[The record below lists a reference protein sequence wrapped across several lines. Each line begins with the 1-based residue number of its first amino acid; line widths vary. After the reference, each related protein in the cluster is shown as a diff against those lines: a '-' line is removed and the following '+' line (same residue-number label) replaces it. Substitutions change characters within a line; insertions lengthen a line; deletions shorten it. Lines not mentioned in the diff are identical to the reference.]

1 MNALRRSFLKLL
13 GAAGAAAVTPGP
25 ALADRIRILPDGGGP
40 VDPGLPGQVSPD
52 LQRTLGQLTV
62 GPGVTQAGLSV
73 LWLIG
78 GDSKGSAALP
88 AALEVLTLD
97 EARARGALTV
107 VERAQ
112 ASVPDLIA
120 ENRGKAHVLLL
131 AGEILIGGKQNRVLR
146 EDLLLPPLSGPRNVS
161 VYCVE
166 QGRWNEGRKDFE
178 SRSSVVQPS
187 VRSEVLRKAEQG
199 RIWSG
204 VAAASRNLQAASPTG
219 SYQAVYD
226 APEVKA
232 HLDRA
237 TRSLEAVPLP
247 GVGRRRG
254 LRGPEPGRSGRVPR
268 RRALRPRVA
277 QAAARLRARRLPG
290 RPERLGRS
298 GGAKPRGGPAAR
310 GRARGGHPARE
321 RGGRTGSSS
330 SPSTSIAA
338 PRSSSRG
345 RRCTWRSCERRL
357 DRPRAR
363 AMMRPHAEPRA
374 GPSPPLSPARRR
386 TAPMAARLPYLD
398 RAQVAPEIQSVF
410 DTLQR
415 AAGACS
421 TSSGSWPTT
430 RGPCRRSI
438 AWYPRLREG
447 PLDLKLRYLAYVR
460 ASQLNRCRYC
470 VTHNG
475 AAGRRVG
482 DPEGAA
488 RGAGRPSHEP
498 ALLRARAAGDQL
510 CGGHD
515 HRGPG
520 GRALVETLRQRLGPE
535 ALVQLT
541 LTMAAANFTNRFNEA
556 LGTELEREEARD
568 G

>member
-40 VDPGLPGQVSPD
+40 VDPGLPGQVSPE
-52 LQRTLGQLTV
+52 LQRSVVQLTV
-62 GPGVTQAGLSV
+62 GPAVTQAGLSV

-78 GDSKGSAALP
+78 GDSEGS

-120 ENRGKAHVLLL
+120 ENRGRAHVLLL

-199 RIWSG
+199 RIGSG

-247 GVGRRRG
+247 GVGAAAVFVGPSLAGVDAFHVGG
-254 LRGPEPGRSGRVPR
+254 LFAREWPKLLRAYALDAYRAAPSGWD
-268 RRALRPRVA
+268 A
-277 QAAARLRARRLPG
+277 AAAR
-290 RPERLGRS
+290 
-298 GGAKPRGGPAAR
+298 
-310 GRARGGHPARE
+310 
-321 RGGRTGSSS
+321 
-330 SPSTSIAA
+330 
-338 PRSSSRG
+338 
-345 RRCTWRSCERRL
+345 
-357 DRPRAR
+357 
-363 AMMRPHAEPRA
+363 
-374 GPSPPLSPARRR
+374 
-386 TAPMAARLPYLD
+386 
-398 RAQVAPEIQSVF
+398 
-410 DTLQR
+410 
-415 AAGACS
+415 
-421 TSSGSWPTT
+421 
-430 RGPCRRSI
+430 
-438 AWYPRLREG
+438 
-447 PLDLKLRYLAYVR
+447 
-460 ASQLNRCRYC
+460 
-470 VTHNG
+470 
-475 AAGRRVG
+475 RRVDG
-482 DPEGAA
+482 LLRGAA
-488 RGAGRPSHEP
+488 RVEGTLHGSVGVGRLFEFALDKHRGA
-498 ALLRARAAGDQL
+498 ALLFEGQAMHVAIL
-510 CGGHD
+510 
-515 HRGPG
+515 
-520 GRALVETLRQRLGPE
+520 
-535 ALVQLT
+535 
-541 LTMAAANFTNRFNEA
+541 
-556 LGTELEREEARD
+556 
-568 G
+568 